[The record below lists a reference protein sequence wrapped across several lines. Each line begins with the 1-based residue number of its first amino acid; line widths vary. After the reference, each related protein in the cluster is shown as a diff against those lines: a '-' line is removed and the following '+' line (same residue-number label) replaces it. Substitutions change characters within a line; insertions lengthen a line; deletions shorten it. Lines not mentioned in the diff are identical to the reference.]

1 MGHKINPKSVRVG
14 YIKDWDSKW
23 FNLKE
28 MPDFIEEDS
37 RLRVYLKNKLKM
49 ASVSKIG
56 IERAGKY
63 IRVNIYTANDRQ
75 KSFHKCYGN

>member
-1 MGHKINPKSVRVG
+1 MGHKIHPKSVRVG

-37 RLRVYLKNKLKM
+37 RLRVYLKNKLKWLPFP
-49 ASVSKIG
+49 
-56 IERAGKY
+56 
-63 IRVNIYTANDRQ
+63 
-75 KSFHKCYGN
+75 KSE